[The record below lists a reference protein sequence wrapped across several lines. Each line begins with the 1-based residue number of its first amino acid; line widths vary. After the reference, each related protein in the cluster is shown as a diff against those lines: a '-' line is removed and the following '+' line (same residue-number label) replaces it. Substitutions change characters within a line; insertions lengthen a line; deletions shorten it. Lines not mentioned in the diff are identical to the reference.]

1 MEAYKI
7 WAIVSLLIYFAALL
21 VISLRKNKNETKE
34 DFFLA
39 GRRFP
44 HWALALTFVA
54 SWFGGNSALISVD
67 QAYEQ
72 GISAWW
78 IIGSP
83 SVLAVL
89 ALMIFAKAIRRVGSM
104 SQSGIM
110 EKRYNKLS
118 GTLLSILIVWYMI
131 TWGASQ
137 MVAIS
142 NFFSSIFGIS
152 YLLTLFI
159 CVAICIV
166 YATIGG
172 FRAVVFT
179 EMLQFGL
186 LLAGL
191 LITLG
196 AALYYSNG
204 FEAIK
209 AAAVVKEKTEYFNFM
224 ANFSKN
230 FLFLF
235 SFGLAWVIDASAW
248 QRISATKSPAEAR
261 KTSFA
266 TLIYFIPIYFFVVFT
281 GVAAGAIFTELPKGG
296 VISSLVKDYMHPFL
310 GAIVLVGIGAAI
322 MSTITTTMN
331 GGSLYMTEL
340 YRKHFNKNAT
350 EKQLVRFGMLATVI
364 ISAFGMFIAVRIPDS
379 LWVLWM
385 SSDIL
390 AAGLFVPMI
399 FGFFWRR
406 GTSVGALSSTIF
418 GCGFVLYNFFIDLG
432 FKLPSFWPGDARRIL
447 IGVAI
452 GFSAYFIGSFLSK
465 PEYEKADKFFEETQL
480 IKKYKNKD
488 KSDDHMINL

>member
-1 MEAYKI
+1 MESYKI

-21 VISLRKNKNETKE
+21 FISLWKSKNETKE

-89 ALMIFAKAIRRVGSM
+89 ALMIFAKAIRRIGSL

-118 GTLLSILIVWYMI
+118 GTLLSVLIVWYMI

-137 MVAIS
+137 MVSIS
-142 NFFSSIFGIS
+142 KFFSNVFGMS
-152 YLLTLFI
+152 YFLTLVI

-186 LLAGL
+186 LVLGL
-191 LITLG
+191 VITLG
-196 AALYYSNG
+196 AALYFSNG

-209 AAAVVKEKTEYFNFM
+209 AAAEAKQKTEYFNFFSG
-224 ANFSKN
+224 FSKN

-235 SFGLAWVIDASAW
+235 SFGLAWIIDASAW
-248 QRISATKSPAEAR
+248 QRISATKNPAEAR

-266 TLIYFIPIYFFVVFT
+266 TMLYFIPIYFFVVFT
-281 GVAAGAIFTELPKGG
+281 GVAAGAIFTELPQGG
-296 VISSLVKDYMHPFL
+296 VVSTLVKDYLHPSL

-350 EKQLVRFGMLATVI
+350 EKQIVRFGMLATLI
-364 ISAFGMFIAVRIPDS
+364 ISALGMFIAVRIPDA

-406 GTSVGALSSTIF
+406 GTSVGALSSIIF

-432 FKLPSFWPGDARRIL
+432 FKLPSIWWGDARRIL

-452 GFSAYFIGSFLSK
+452 GLSAYIIGSLLSK
-465 PEYEKADKFFEETQL
+465 PEYEKADKFFEETKLLKRYQ
-480 IKKYKNKD
+480 NKD
-488 KSDDHMINL
+488 QSDDQMVNL

>member
-21 VISLRKNKNETKE
+21 VMSLWKTKNETKE

-39 GRRFP
+39 GRNFP

-54 SWFGGNSALISVD
+54 SWFGGNSALISID
-67 QAYEQ
+67 QAFEE

-110 EKRYNKLS
+110 EKRYNKTS
-118 GTLLSILIVWYMI
+118 GALLSVLIVWYMI

-152 YLLTLFI
+152 YGLTLVI

-179 EMLQFGL
+179 EMLQFGFIIL
-186 LLAGL
+186 GL

-196 AALYYSNG
+196 AALYFSNG
-204 FEAIK
+204 FDAIK
-209 AAAVVKEKTEYFNFM
+209 AAAVAKEKTEYFNFF
-224 ANFSKN
+224 AHFGKN

-235 SFGLAWVIDASAW
+235 SFGLAWVIDAAAW
-248 QRISATKSPAEAR
+248 QRVSAAKSPTEAR
-261 KTSFA
+261 KISFA
-266 TLIYFIPIYFFVVFT
+266 TMIYFIPIYFLVVII
-281 GVAAGAIFTELPKGG
+281 GVAAGAIFTELPEGG
-296 VISSLVKDYMHPFL
+296 IVSSLVKDYLHPFL

-331 GGSLYMTEL
+331 AGSLYMTEL
-340 YRKHFNKNAT
+340 YRTHFNKNAS
-350 EKQLVRFGMLATVI
+350 EKQLVRFGMLGTII
-364 ISAFGMFIAVRIPDS
+364 ISVFGMIIAVRIPDA

-390 AAGLFVPMI
+390 AAGLFVPLI

-406 GTSVGALSSTIF
+406 GTSTGALASIIF

-432 FKLPSFWPGDARRIL
+432 FNLPSFWPGDARRIL

-465 PEYEKADKFFEETQL
+465 PEYAKADKFMEETQFL
-480 IKKYKNKD
+480 KRTKD
-488 KSDDHMINL
+488 QSDDQMINL